1 VHPIQQ
7 ASYLLDTSPCTKDF
21 VGTYGPLGGDTKSKH
36 YNKYNRTKEENAA
49 TDIGRFVTSEDPSTI
64 PSEEINALLKQYG
77 EATPGL
83 KVLKIA
89 MLVLQE
95 YYPESL
101 KRVVFVH
108 SDISFWLLFKVFSL
122 WAQKRTRKKF
132 MFIGNGWKDYPMS
145 SLEEWMDK
153 DQIYKDFGGDGPAMG
168 GDDFVKRAVAMY
180 DGIES
185 VGAACGG
192 GEGERKEQVDEKKS
206 TSSSS
211 SVAVEIKD
219 VAGKD
224 GFKILDV

>member
-1 VHPIQQ
+1 
-7 ASYLLDTSPCTKDF
+7 
-21 VGTYGPLGGDTKSKH
+21 
-36 YNKYNRTKEENAA
+36 
-49 TDIGRFVTSEDPSTI
+49 
-64 PSEEINALLKQYG
+64 
-77 EATPGL
+77 
-83 KVLKIA
+83 
-89 MLVLQE
+89 
-95 YYPESL
+95 
-101 KRVVFVH
+101 
-108 SDISFWLLFKVFSL
+108 
-122 WAQKRTRKKF
+122 
-132 MFIGNGWKDYPMS
+132 
-145 SLEEWMDK
+145 MDK